1 MLLLAHTKMR
11 LKAANPV
18 NSFFNPVN
26 SGKNSGKKLFT
37 AILLLHIIFSITF
50 GSMTAKNIA
59 LMAGGYTG
67 EYEVSIN
74 SAGNIAAELDKE
86 KYHVYTILVNR
97 SNWFYVSPEGEN
109 IEVDKNDF
117 SINVAGEKIK
127 FDAAFITIH
136 GTPGEDGKM
145 QGYLDMLGIP
155 YNNCD
160 AATSALTMNK
170 AYTKAIVNGIKGLY
184 MAGSVQV
191 FKRDQEIIG
200 AQVQYLKLPL
210 FIKPNN
216 GGSSV
221 GMSKVNAKEALPEA
235 LEKAFAED
243 EQVLVEEFVKGRE
256 FSIGIVRLDGE
267 ILVLPATEIISSK
280 EFFDYEAKYTPGV
293 SHEITPADLS
303 EAQNNRI
310 KSIVKEA
317 YRVLNCK
324 GMTRVDFILQEGTD
338 DFYFIEIN
346 TTPGQSAN
354 SLIPQQV
361 RAAGLNLGE
370 FYGKLIEEAIKV

>member
-1 MLLLAHTKMR
+1 
-11 LKAANPV
+11 
-18 NSFFNPVN
+18 
-26 SGKNSGKKLFT
+26 
-37 AILLLHIIFSITF
+37 
-50 GSMTAKNIA
+50 MTPKNIA
-59 LMAGGYTG
+59 LLAGGYTG
-67 EYEVSIN
+67 EYQVSIN
-74 SAGNIAAELDKE
+74 SARNIAAELDAE
-86 KYHVYTILVNR
+86 KYKVYTILVTR
-97 SNWFYVSPEGEN
+97 QNWFYVSAEGEN
-109 IEVDKNDF
+109 ITVDKNDF
-117 SINVAGEKIK
+117 SLTIAGEKIR

-160 AATSALTMNK
+160 AATSAITMNK
-170 AYTKAIVNGIKGLY
+170 AYTKAVVKGISDLHV
-184 MAGSVQV
+184 AGSVQV
-191 FKRDQEIIG
+191 FRQQKEAVADQI
-200 AQVQYLKLPL
+200 QHLKLPL

-221 GMSKVNAKEALPEA
+221 GMSKVNAKEALSEA

-243 EQVLVEEFVKGRE
+243 EQVLVEEFIKGRE
-256 FSIGIVRLDGE
+256 FSIGIVKFGNE
-267 ILVLPATEIISSK
+267 ITVLPATEIISSK

-293 SHEITPADLS
+293 SQEITPANLS
-303 EAQNNRI
+303 SAQIIRI

-354 SLIPQQV
+354 SLVPQQV
-361 RAAGLNLGE
+361 RAAGLNLSE
-370 FYGKLIEEAIKV
+370 FYGKLIEEAVKERGAK

>member
-1 MLLLAHTKMR
+1 MPRSQSCKFWSKTIHCTM
-11 LKAANPV
+11 
-18 NSFFNPVN
+18 
-26 SGKNSGKKLFT
+26 
-37 AILLLHIIFSITF
+37 LLLHIIFSINF
-50 GSMTAKNIA
+50 GSMTTKNIA
-59 LMAGGYTG
+59 LMAGGYSG

-74 SAGNIAAELDKE
+74 SAGNIAAELNKE

-97 SNWFYVSPEGEN
+97 SNWFYVSLEGEN

-117 SINVAGEKIK
+117 SINVSGEKIK

-200 AQVQYLKLPL
+200 AQVQHLKLPL

-221 GMSKVNAKEALPEA
+221 GMSKVNVKEALPEA

-256 FSIGIVRLDGE
+256 FSVGIVRLDGE
-267 ILVLPATEIISSK
+267 ILVLPATEIISTK

-370 FYGKLIEEAIKV
+370 FYGKLIEEALGEVEGGKVKG